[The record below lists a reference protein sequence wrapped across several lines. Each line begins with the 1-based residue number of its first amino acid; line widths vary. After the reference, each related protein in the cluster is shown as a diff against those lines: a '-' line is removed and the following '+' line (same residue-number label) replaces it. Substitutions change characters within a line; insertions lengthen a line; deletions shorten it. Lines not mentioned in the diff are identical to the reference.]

1 MEEITK
7 AVGQWLRMRRI
18 EVGLERPEDLG
29 RLVGLSADQ
38 IKKAENGTRTLSIES
53 FEAIVGA
60 LALPMW
66 WGRMVLALT
75 RTSLIPSHVGTDHPI
90 GTRDLRILEAYPGP
104 ACYYEVPL
112 FKVRAANSKYL
123 RAFPGLVPGR
133 NIIEWLVNE
142 PAARKVL
149 DGWGL
154 EVHLMTQALKLM
166 SPGLVAQHEVDAV
179 VDACRHAPEWN
190 ELWSTDFPQSWAS
203 MDSSLEYSV
212 ITDIDTGEEQPM
224 WVSIDVSEV
233 PFRPWWTYHLTP
245 VDGPLATVEVR

>member
-7 AVGQWLRMRRI
+7 VVGQWLRTRRI
-18 EVGLERPEDLG
+18 QVGLERPEDLG
-29 RLVGLSADQ
+29 KLVGLSADQ

-53 FEAIVGA
+53 FEAIVQA
-60 LALPMW
+60 LALPTW

-75 RTSLIPSHVGTDHPI
+75 RTSLIPSYVAADHPLAA
-90 GTRDLRILEAYPGP
+90 RDLRILEAYPGP
-104 ACYYEVPL
+104 ACLYEVPL
-112 FKVRAANSKYL
+112 FKVRAANSQYL
-123 RAFPGLVPGR
+123 KAFPGLVPGR

-149 DGWGL
+149 GSWGL

-166 SPGLVAQHEVDAV
+166 SPGLVAQDEVDAV

-190 ELWSTDFPQSWAS
+190 DLWATDFPQSWAS
-203 MDSSLEYSV
+203 VDSSLEYSV
-212 ITDIDTGEEQPM
+212 IKDVDSGEEQPM

-233 PFRPWWTYHLTP
+233 PFRPWWIYHLTP
-245 VDGPLATVEVR
+245 VDGPLATS